1 LAGTGI
7 FVDLPGRA
15 SRSATIDTFL
25 RNSMTKIYGEQ
36 RGTTQLTQQRLRD
49 ERPTSG
55 REPVR
60 N

>member
-15 SRSATIDTFL
+15 SPSATIDTLL